1 MDINKQTQQA
11 GEGSQQIQATNV
23 TIINNNGPTEEQVN
37 ERVKKVVKELIPV
50 AIKEYTEEAR
60 ETANER
66 IAKLENFILPR
77 ISQVDGM
84 LESFADPAFQRLL
97 VKAEQEAAVSER
109 NADYELLTELLVCHV
124 QKGDD
129 RKNRAGIIKATEIV
143 DMVDNDALCG
153 LTIINTLESIK
164 PAWGNVS
171 EGLAILN
178 RLYKKLEY
186 MDLPMGIEW
195 LEHLDALG
203 AIRLSSGITTLKKFS
218 EYYPGVLTGYACVGI
233 KKGSEEHKKAV
244 ELLSTV
250 NIGLSG
256 LADNCFLD
264 GYVRLEIVNK
274 NHIDSLKIA
283 DSEGVHNIR
292 PDEKKIFE
300 FIDLVKNKQE
310 KGITVIVITKN
321 PNDLQFD
328 NPDYANYLICH
339 LKQAG
344 IIVELYENLDNHYA
358 LIDQEI
364 VWHGG
369 INLLGR
375 PDIYDN
381 LIRLKSVE
389 IATELLT
396 LDKNE

>member
-23 TIINNNGPTEEQVN
+23 TILNNNGPTEEQVN

-109 NADYELLTELLVCHV
+109 DADYELLTELLVCHV

-283 DSEGVHNIR
+283 DSEGCIIFDQMKRKYLMIFGICMRKTVHY
-292 PDEKKIFE
+292 KI
-300 FIDLVKNKQE
+300 KCR
-310 KGITVIVITKN
+310 G
-321 PNDLQFD
+321 
-328 NPDYANYLICH
+328 
-339 LKQAG
+339 
-344 IIVELYENLDNHYA
+344 
-358 LIDQEI
+358 
-364 VWHGG
+364 
-369 INLLGR
+369 LL
-375 PDIYDN
+375 
-381 LIRLKSVE
+381 
-389 IATELLT
+389 
-396 LDKNE
+396 

>member
-109 NADYELLTELLVCHV
+109 DADYELLTELLVCHV

-292 PDEKKIFE
+292 PDEKKIFDDIWNMYE
-300 FIDLVKNKQE
+300 KNSA
-310 KGITVIVITKN
+310 
-321 PNDLQFD
+321 LQ
-328 NPDYANYLICH
+328 N
-339 LKQAG
+339 
-344 IIVELYENLDNHYA
+344 
-358 LIDQEI
+358 
-364 VWHGG
+364 
-369 INLLGR
+369 
-375 PDIYDN
+375 
-381 LIRLKSVE
+381 
-389 IATELLT
+389 
-396 LDKNE
+396 

>member
-1 MDINKQTQQA
+1 MDINKHTQQA
-11 GEGSQQIQATNV
+11 GDNSQQMQANNI
-23 TIINNNGPTEEQVN
+23 TIINNNGLTEEQVN
-37 ERVKKVVKELIPV
+37 ERVKKVVNELIPV

-84 LESFADPAFQRLL
+84 MESFADPAFQRLL

-109 NADYELLTELLVCHV
+109 DADYELLTELLVCHV

-171 EGLAILN
+171 EGLAVLN

-250 NIGLSG
+250 NIGRSG
-256 LADNCFLD
+256 LVDNYFLD

-292 PDEKKIFE
+292 PDEKKIFDDIWNMYE
-300 FIDLVKNKQE
+300 KNSALQNKVSRAFIDEWDSFESLKKIHQWWD
-310 KGITVIVITKN
+310 KIPMITS
-321 PNDLQFD
+321 
-328 NPDYANYLICH
+328 Y
-339 LKQAG
+339 
-344 IIVELYENLDNHYA
+344 
-358 LIDQEI
+358 
-364 VWHGG
+364 
-369 INLLGR
+369 
-375 PDIYDN
+375 
-381 LIRLKSVE
+381 
-389 IATELLT
+389 
-396 LDKNE
+396 

>member
-109 NADYELLTELLVCHV
+109 DADYELLTELLVCHV

-218 EYYPGVLTGYACVGI
+218 EYYPGVLTGMHV
-233 KKGSEEHKKAV
+233 
-244 ELLSTV
+244 
-250 NIGLSG
+250 
-256 LADNCFLD
+256 
-264 GYVRLEIVNK
+264 LE
-274 NHIDSLKIA
+274 
-283 DSEGVHNIR
+283 
-292 PDEKKIFE
+292 
-300 FIDLVKNKQE
+300 
-310 KGITVIVITKN
+310 
-321 PNDLQFD
+321 
-328 NPDYANYLICH
+328 
-339 LKQAG
+339 
-344 IIVELYENLDNHYA
+344 
-358 LIDQEI
+358 
-364 VWHGG
+364 
-369 INLLGR
+369 
-375 PDIYDN
+375 
-381 LIRLKSVE
+381 
-389 IATELLT
+389 
-396 LDKNE
+396 

>member
-1 MDINKQTQQA
+1 MDINKHTQQA
-11 GEGSQQIQATNV
+11 GDNSQQMQANNI
-23 TIINNNGPTEEQVN
+23 TIINNNGLTEEQVN
-37 ERVKKVVKELIPV
+37 ERVKKVVNELIPV

-84 LESFADPAFQRLL
+84 MESFADPAFQRLL

-109 NADYELLTELLVCHV
+109 DADYELLTELLVCHV

-171 EGLAILN
+171 EGLAVLN

-250 NIGLSG
+250 NIGRSG
-256 LADNCFLD
+256 LVDNYFLD

-292 PDEKKIFE
+292 PDEKKIFDDIWNMYE
-300 FIDLVKNKQE
+300 KNSA
-310 KGITVIVITKN
+310 
-321 PNDLQFD
+321 LQ
-328 NPDYANYLICH
+328 N
-339 LKQAG
+339 
-344 IIVELYENLDNHYA
+344 
-358 LIDQEI
+358 
-364 VWHGG
+364 
-369 INLLGR
+369 
-375 PDIYDN
+375 
-381 LIRLKSVE
+381 
-389 IATELLT
+389 
-396 LDKNE
+396 

>member
-1 MDINKQTQQA
+1 MDVNKQTQQA

-109 NADYELLTELLVCHV
+109 DADYELLTELLVCHV

-292 PDEKKIFE
+292 PDEKKIFDDIWNMYE
-300 FIDLVKNKQE
+300 KNSALQNKVSRAFIDEWDSFESLKKIHQWWD
-310 KGITVIVITKN
+310 KIPTAFSITQIGRILAHTNAKRCD
-321 PNDLQFD
+321 PSLPDL
-328 NPDYANYLICH
+328 L
-339 LKQAG
+339 
-344 IIVELYENLDNHYA
+344 
-358 LIDQEI
+358 
-364 VWHGG
+364 
-369 INLLGR
+369 
-375 PDIYDN
+375 
-381 LIRLKSVE
+381 
-389 IATELLT
+389 
-396 LDKNE
+396 

>member
-109 NADYELLTELLVCHV
+109 DADYELLTELLVCHV

-292 PDEKKIFE
+292 PDEKKIFDDIWNMYE
-300 FIDLVKNKQE
+300 KNSALQNKVSRAFICL
-310 KGITVIVITKN
+310 
-321 PNDLQFD
+321 
-328 NPDYANYLICH
+328 
-339 LKQAG
+339 
-344 IIVELYENLDNHYA
+344 LYTSDAADE
-358 LIDQEI
+358 
-364 VWHGG
+364 
-369 INLLGR
+369 
-375 PDIYDN
+375 
-381 LIRLKSVE
+381 
-389 IATELLT
+389 
-396 LDKNE
+396 

>member
-1 MDINKQTQQA
+1 MDINKHTQQA
-11 GEGSQQIQATNV
+11 GDNSQQMQANNI
-23 TIINNNGPTEEQVN
+23 TIINNNGLTEEQVN
-37 ERVKKVVKELIPV
+37 ERVKKVVNELIPV

-84 LESFADPAFQRLL
+84 MESFADPAFQRLL

-109 NADYELLTELLVCHV
+109 DADYELLTELLVCHV

-233 KKGSEEHKKAV
+233 KKGSEEHKKAA

-250 NIGLSG
+250 NIGLNG
-256 LADNCFLD
+256 LVDNYFLD

-292 PDEKKIFE
+292 PDEKKIFDDICNGVQRE
-300 FIDLVKNKQE
+300 HNKKLNNGLPILHKVPPKRDYGRYFCIMAEKGGTSHGGLTEKLSPFFHAKKQE
-310 KGITVIVITKN
+310 VN
-321 PNDLQFD
+321 A
-328 NPDYANYLICH
+328 Y
-339 LKQAG
+339 
-344 IIVELYENLDNHYA
+344 
-358 LIDQEI
+358 
-364 VWHGG
+364 
-369 INLLGR
+369 GR
-375 PDIYDN
+375 
-381 LIRLKSVE
+381 
-389 IATELLT
+389 
-396 LDKNE
+396 

>member
-109 NADYELLTELLVCHV
+109 DADYELLTELLVCHV

-283 DSEGVHNIR
+283 DSEGCIIFDQMKRKYLMIFGICMRKTVHY
-292 PDEKKIFE
+292 KI
-300 FIDLVKNKQE
+300 KCR
-310 KGITVIVITKN
+310 G
-321 PNDLQFD
+321 
-328 NPDYANYLICH
+328 
-339 LKQAG
+339 
-344 IIVELYENLDNHYA
+344 
-358 LIDQEI
+358 
-364 VWHGG
+364 
-369 INLLGR
+369 LL
-375 PDIYDN
+375 
-381 LIRLKSVE
+381 
-389 IATELLT
+389 
-396 LDKNE
+396 

>member
-1 MDINKQTQQA
+1 MDINKHTQQA
-11 GEGSQQIQATNV
+11 GDNSQQMQANNI
-23 TIINNNGPTEEQVN
+23 TIINNNGLTEEQVN
-37 ERVKKVVKELIPV
+37 ERVKKVVNELIPV

-84 LESFADPAFQRLL
+84 MESFADPAFQRLL

-109 NADYELLTELLVCHV
+109 DADYELLTELLVCHV

-171 EGLAILN
+171 EGLAVLN

-250 NIGLSG
+250 NIGRSG
-256 LADNCFLD
+256 LVDNYFLD

-292 PDEKKIFE
+292 PDEKKIFDDIWNMYE
-300 FIDLVKNKQE
+300 KNSA
-310 KGITVIVITKN
+310 
-321 PNDLQFD
+321 LQ
-328 NPDYANYLICH
+328 NMI
-339 LKQAG
+339 
-344 IIVELYENLDNHYA
+344 
-358 LIDQEI
+358 
-364 VWHGG
+364 
-369 INLLGR
+369 
-375 PDIYDN
+375 
-381 LIRLKSVE
+381 
-389 IATELLT
+389 
-396 LDKNE
+396 

>member
-1 MDINKQTQQA
+1 MDVNKHTQQA
-11 GEGSQQIQATNV
+11 GDNSQQMQANNI
-23 TIINNNGPTEEQVN
+23 TIINNNGLTEEQVN
-37 ERVKKVVKELIPV
+37 ERVKKVVNELIPV

-84 LESFADPAFQRLL
+84 MESFADPAFQRLL

-109 NADYELLTELLVCHV
+109 DADYELLTELLVCHV

-186 MDLPMGIEW
+186 MDLPVGIEW

-256 LADNCFLD
+256 LVDNYFLD

-292 PDEKKIFE
+292 PDEKKIFDDIWNMYE
-300 FIDLVKNKQE
+300 KNSALQNKVSRAFIDEWDSFESLKKIHQWWD
-310 KGITVIVITKN
+310 KIPTAFSITQIGRILAHTNAKRCD
-321 PNDLQFD
+321 PSLPDL
-328 NPDYANYLICH
+328 L
-339 LKQAG
+339 
-344 IIVELYENLDNHYA
+344 
-358 LIDQEI
+358 
-364 VWHGG
+364 
-369 INLLGR
+369 
-375 PDIYDN
+375 
-381 LIRLKSVE
+381 
-389 IATELLT
+389 
-396 LDKNE
+396 

>member
-109 NADYELLTELLVCHV
+109 DADYELLTELLVCHV

-274 NHIDSLKIA
+274 
-283 DSEGVHNIR
+283 
-292 PDEKKIFE
+292 
-300 FIDLVKNKQE
+300 
-310 KGITVIVITKN
+310 
-321 PNDLQFD
+321 
-328 NPDYANYLICH
+328 
-339 LKQAG
+339 
-344 IIVELYENLDNHYA
+344 
-358 LIDQEI
+358 
-364 VWHGG
+364 
-369 INLLGR
+369 
-375 PDIYDN
+375 
-381 LIRLKSVE
+381 KSY
-389 IATELLT
+389 
-396 LDKNE
+396 